1 LLAWQL
7 WLGLIKQSISNK
19 PVKSVRMIPVTAP
32 LPLFSVAV
40 VLFPLFTHAIHIVH
54 KCKHAGCSVQAF
66 NWESCKGDFYQQLM
80 GKVEQIKADGFTGV
94 WLPPPS
100 SAVSD
105 QVRGM
110 FLGHS

>member
-1 LLAWQL
+1 
-7 WLGLIKQSISNK
+7 
-19 PVKSVRMIPVTAP
+19 
-32 LPLFSVAV
+32 
-40 VLFPLFTHAIHIVH
+40 
-54 KCKHAGCSVQAF
+54 VQAF

-80 GKVEQIKADGFTGV
+80 GKVEQIEADGFTGV

>member
-1 LLAWQL
+1 
-7 WLGLIKQSISNK
+7 
-19 PVKSVRMIPVTAP
+19 
-32 LPLFSVAV
+32 
-40 VLFPLFTHAIHIVH
+40 
-54 KCKHAGCSVQAF
+54 VQAF